1 MRIQLS
7 EHFTYPKLFR
17 FVLPSVIMMIFTSIY
32 GVVDGLFVSNFV
44 GKTPFAAVN
53 LIMPLL
59 MGLGTIGFMIG
70 TGGSALVAKTLG
82 EKDHQRANQ
91 YFSMLIRVTV
101 IAGIVLTVLG
111 LVTIRPVA
119 AAFGA
124 TGQMLEN
131 CVIYGSILLAFQ
143 VPFMLQIFFQSFF
156 VTAEKPRLGLWVTV
170 GAGVTNMV
178 LDALFVAAFQWGI
191 AGAAVATGLS
201 QMVGGVLPLLYFARK
216 NTSLLRLTKSRIE
229 FRALLRV
236 CANGSSELMTN
247 LSSSVVNM
255 LYNLQLIKLAGE
267 DGVAAYGVLMYVNFI
282 FIAIFIGY
290 AIGSAPIVGYQ
301 YGAANHPELKNMFRK
316 SLMITAVSGAVLTLL
331 AELLAAPLAQVFVGY
346 DAALY
351 EMTRHGFQLF
361 ALSFLFCGFNIF
373 SSAFFTA
380 LNNGAVSAA
389 IAFSRTLVFQI
400 LSILV
405 LPLLLGVDGIWL
417 AIVMAELLALAV
429 TLFFFLFKKKQYQ
442 YL

>member
-290 AIGSAPIVGYQ
+290 AIGSAPIIGYQ

-405 LPLLLGVDGIWL
+405 LPLLLGIDGILL
-417 AIVMAELLALAV
+417 AIVMEELLVLGV
-429 TLFFFLFKKKQYQ
+429 TFFLLLFKKRQYQ
-442 YL
+442 YM